1 MIIILYWKLIKYIVY
16 TTFGFK
22 STHLCLYFVPH
33 IFKHSYDASQNLGP
47 NVKPFDGN
55 NDVSIWEKYTWE
67 ERLATNTNKTEMK
80 RVM

>member
-16 TTFGFK
+16 ITFGFQ
-22 STHLCLYFVPH
+22 SIHLCLYFVLH
-33 IFKHSYDASQNLGP
+33 IFKDSYDTSQNLGP

-55 NDVSIWEKYTWE
+55 NDVSIWENYSWE